1 MSNDRQQRA
10 ARAEQMRKEREKAD
24 KKQRNLITV
33 AIVVIVV
40 ALVAAGGWAIAK
52 TSSENAVAEDV
63 VPPASSTKDFG
74 ITYTPEDAG
83 ASAAVVKKS
92 ADPVTVVLYE
102 DFQCPV
108 CKQFEAAF
116 GAALDGLVKNGDI
129 QIEYRLLNFLDNN
142 GGSPNGYSGRAGSAA
157 LCVYDAQ
164 GGAAYKKVHDALYAA
179 QPEEGTN
186 GPEAPELIDTVKTAG
201 ITTNAALESCIK
213 KEKYQPWI
221 EEGVKDSREKKV
233 SGTPTV
239 MVDGKTVE
247 GQGGG
252 VPTFDQIQAAVTA
265 AKKA

>member
-52 TSSENAVAEDV
+52 TSADNATAEDV

-74 ITYTPEDAG
+74 ISYTPEDAG
-83 ASAAVVKKS
+83 ASAAAIKKNPE
-92 ADPVTVVLYE
+92 PVTVVLYE
-102 DFQCPV
+102 DFQCPI
-108 CKQFEAAF
+108 CKQFESAY
-116 GAALDGLVKNGDI
+116 GAALDALVKTGEI
-129 QIEYRLLNFLDNN
+129 QIEYRLLNFLDGN

-157 LCVYDAQ
+157 LCVYDEQ
-164 GGAAYKKVHDALYAA
+164 GGKAYKTVHDALYAA
-179 QPEEGTN
+179 QPEEGTA
-186 GPEAPELIDTVKTAG
+186 GPEAPELIDTIKAAG
-201 ITTNAALESCIK
+201 ITTNAALEKCVK
-213 KEKYQPWI
+213 KETYKPWI
-221 EEGVKDSREKKV
+221 EEGVKDSRKKKV

-239 MVDGKTVE
+239 MIDGKAVE

-252 VPTFDQIQAAVTA
+252 VPTFEQIQAAVTA